1 MPTILQILQ
10 TEFKTRVN
18 VLLHN
23 VGKFFLV
30 GWIFQKTKGTSR
42 AGNFHNS
49 VSKYTNLNLEGRHT
63 PSSSNTVGNRRYTHT
78 HS

>member
-23 VGKFFLV
+23 VGKFF
-30 GWIFQKTKGTSR
+30 F
-42 AGNFHNS
+42 F
-49 VSKYTNLNLEGRHT
+49 GRMDF
-63 PSSSNTVGNRRYTHT
+63 SEN
-78 HS
+78 